1 MLKAHMNRL
10 LGCLALIGTLPCA
23 WAVDPAPL
31 PRAIRDAKTVAVSA
45 QGIELGTMDV
55 VYDELRKWGRWTL
68 VDDASKADLI
78 IVLSSQNYYVGM
90 VAFGSASAQ
99 ASATTYGNTTAAQA
113 TGTSQAVAIPFFR
126 QTRFLSVIDARSGA
140 SLLSLSC
147 RRREINGDTRTG
159 KTLANELKA
168 RFPKDQR

>member
-1 MLKAHMNRL
+1 MVRF
-10 LGCLALIGTLPCA
+10 LGCLALATTLPCV

-31 PRAIRDAKTVAVSA
+31 PRQIRDAKTVAVSA

-55 VYDELRKWGRWTL
+55 VYDELRRWGHWNLT
-68 VDDASKADLI
+68 DDASKADLI

-90 VAFGSASAQ
+90 VAFGNASAQ
-99 ASATTYGNTTAAQA
+99 GSATTYGNTTTAQA
-113 TGTSQAVAIPFFR
+113 TGTSQVVAIPIFR
-126 QTRFLSVIDARSGA
+126 QTRFLTVVDSKSGA

-147 RRREINGDTRTG
+147 RRREINGDSRTG
-159 KTLANELKA
+159 KTLANELKG

>member
-1 MLKAHMNRL
+1 MNRL
-10 LGCLALIGTLPCA
+10 LGCLALIGTLSCV

-31 PRAIRDAKTVAVSA
+31 PKQIREAKTVVVSA

-55 VYDELRKWGRWTL
+55 VYDELRKWGHWNLT
-68 VDDASKADLI
+68 DDASKADLI

-90 VAFGSASAQ
+90 VAFGSGSAQ
-99 ASATTYGNTTAAQA
+99 ASATTYGNTTTAQA
-113 TGTSQAVAIPFFR
+113 TGTSQAIAVPLFR
-126 QTRFLSVIDARSGA
+126 QTRFLSVIDAKSGA

-147 RRREINGDTRTG
+147 RRREINGDSRTG
-159 KTLANELKA
+159 KILANELKG